1 MIKKIVELIIILIGV
16 SILSFTFSNVSSIDP
31 AEAFTRRSIVNPSE
45 EQINE
50 IRHKMGYD
58 EPMYMQYI
66 HWFKNCLKG
75 DFGTSLVTQN
85 PVLEDILGKLIAT
98 LTIVGMAFIWIVLF
112 TILLSVLTA
121 INKDSIADHIIRI
134 ITIFGISLPSFWLGF
149 LLLTLFAI
157 TFSVFKVVDYGGIK
171 SIIMPSI
178 TLAVPIISS
187 SVRVLR
193 ATILSNLSKDYVLYA
208 RARGLPLRKIIF
220 RHVLKNALPPTITL
234 FFQNIGFM
242 IGGSAI
248 VESVFSWPGLGN
260 YFVNAI
266 LGRDLPA
273 INGCVLI
280 IATIFII
287 CNFIAEFI
295 NIILNPHMKNTRK
308 VENYG

>member
-31 AEAFTRRSIVNPSE
+31 AEAFTRRNIVNPSE

-171 SIIMPSI
+171 SIILPSI

>member
-16 SILSFTFSNVSSIDP
+16 SILSFTFSNISSIDP

-85 PVLEDILGKLIAT
+85 PVLEDILDKLMAT
-98 LTIVGMAFIWIVLF
+98 LTIVGVAFIWIVLF

-149 LLLTLFAI
+149 LLLTLLAI
-157 TFSVFKVVDYGGIK
+157 TFPIFKVVDYGEIK
-171 SIIMPSI
+171 SIILPSI

-295 NIILNPHMKNTRK
+295 NIILNPHMKNARK

>member
-1 MIKKIVELIIILIGV
+1 MIKRFLELIIILIGV
-16 SILSFTFSNVSSIDP
+16 SILSFTFSNISSIDP

-58 EPMYMQYI
+58 KPMYMQYV

-85 PVLEDILGKLIAT
+85 PVLKDITDKLVAT

-112 TILLSVLTA
+112 TVLLSVLTA
-121 INKDSIADHIIRI
+121 VNKDSIADHIIRV

-157 TFSVFKVVDYGGIK
+157 TFPIFKVVDYGGIR
-171 SIIMPSI
+171 SIILPSI

-187 SVRVLR
+187 CVRVLR

-208 RARGLPLRKIIF
+208 TARGIPMKKIIT
-220 RHVLKNALPPTITL
+220 RHVLKNALPPTVTL

-280 IATIFII
+280 IAMIFVI
-287 CNFIAEFI
+287 CNLIAEVI
-295 NIILNPHMKNTRK
+295 NITLNPYMKNSRK

>member
-16 SILSFTFSNVSSIDP
+16 SILSFAFSNVSSIDP
-31 AEAFTRRSIVNPSE
+31 AEAFTRRNIVNPSE

-171 SIIMPSI
+171 SIILPSI